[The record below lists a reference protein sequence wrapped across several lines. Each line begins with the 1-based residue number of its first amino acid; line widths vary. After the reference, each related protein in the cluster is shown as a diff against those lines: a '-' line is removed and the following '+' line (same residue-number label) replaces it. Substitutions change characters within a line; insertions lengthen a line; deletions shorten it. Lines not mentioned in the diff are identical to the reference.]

1 MKRVEEKV
9 VMVRCRSY
17 DNIADVFE
25 SDNWVIPIAYVID
38 WDGISIIIDFVYEEG
53 ILDMFQLFLI
63 LLTRLSGITQLI
75 ARMLPGKSDH
85 Q

>member
-1 MKRVEEKV
+1 MTCIMKRLGEKV

-17 DNIADVFE
+17 DSIADVFE
-25 SDNWVIPIAYVID
+25 TDNWVIPIAYVID

-63 LLTRLSGITQLI
+63 LLTRLSGIT
-75 ARMLPGKSDH
+75 
-85 Q
+85 